1 MASDDDDARKTSNR
15 KTLKIVC
22 FSMMRHKKRKM
33 YLFTE
38 DETLSWIL
46 KGDKREENRE
56 TN

>member
-1 MASDDDDARKTSNR
+1 MASDDDDVRKTSNR

-22 FSMMRHKKRKM
+22 FSMMRQKKRKM

-38 DETLSWIL
+38 DEMLIWIL

-56 TN
+56 KN